1 MNQKLQN
8 KSETP
13 SHWRGT
19 RVRIPW
25 KKGDTISDWNE
36 TCIWAMEHYGVPG
49 TYYTTHPTEDY
60 MDFYFHKEEDAI
72 HFSLR
77 WL

>member
-1 MNQKLQN
+1 VTQNLNN

-13 SHWRGT
+13 SCQQGT
-19 RVRIPW
+19 RVRIFW
-25 KKGDTISDWNE
+25 KNGDTISDWNE
-36 TCIWAMEHYGVPG
+36 TCAWAIEQFGLPG
-49 TYYTTHPTEDY
+49 DKFTTHPTEDY
-60 MDFYFHKEEDAI
+60 MDFYFQNECDAI